1 MHKALNNLNLL
12 RTFNAAA
19 HHASYSL
26 AASELCISQAAV
38 SQQMRQLQSL
48 LGQQLFTRKGKSM
61 LLTQSG
67 EVLFLATNNALSVL
81 TESLDTITKQP
92 LEGPLTISSTQ
103 AFSAIW
109 LIPRLHLFSKLHPE
123 ITINIQSSAGF
134 DDLTAQ
140 HIDLAIRFGKNVR
153 QKTPK
158 EYECLYFGDGTV
170 HPVCSVSMLEE
181 LKNTDDISARPLINI
196 GSSSPYDWLEW
207 AKHHG
212 VSQINENTAYT
223 SVSST
228 DMALTA
234 VLNSN
239 SIALIVDYLCQ
250 NHIDSGELCI
260 AFALPHPNKVERYFV
275 YDKRSPKHERIHV
288 FIEWVKTQM
297 AEEAGQ

>member
-1 MHKALNNLNLL
+1 MLNNLNLL

-26 AASELCISQAAV
+26 AADQLCISQATV

-81 TESLDTITKQP
+81 SESLDTLSKQP
-92 LEGPLTISSTQ
+92 LAGPLTISSTQ

-109 LIPRLHLFSKLHPE
+109 LMPRLHLFSKLHPE
-123 ITINIQSSAGF
+123 IIINIQSSAGF

-140 HIDLAIRFGKNVR
+140 HIDLAIRFGNNVR

-158 EYECLYFGDGTV
+158 EYECLHFGYGIV
-170 HPVCSVSMLEE
+170 HPICSVTTLDE
-181 LKNTDDISARPLINI
+181 LKNKNTEDMLDHPLIKI

-207 AKHHG
+207 AEHHG
-212 VSQINENTAYT
+212 ISEVRENTIYT

-234 VLNSN
+234 ILNSN

-250 NHIDSGELCI
+250 DHIESGALSI
-260 AFALPHPNKVERYFV
+260 ALPLPHPNKVERYFV
-275 YDKRSPKHERIHV
+275 YDKRSPKYERIQV
-288 FIEWVKTQM
+288 FIEWVKSQM
-297 AEEAGQ
+297 INEAGQ